1 MPHFFTITSFLF
13 LSVKLYCQ
21 SATAPVGYQKNA
33 ITVEALG
40 HSRGLVSI
48 NYERLFKPQ
57 GDNILFSIR
66 TGVGYTPGINIGSK
80 RLKGSAYVP
89 LVLSLLAG
97 KKSHFAQ
104 FGLGYTAAFGHD
116 FVDSTTSPPTIYQK
130 FESAYIVSLGYRYMN
145 NHGMVA
151 QIYPLLQWTNNPTSK
166 FAVGFGLSIGE
177 TF

>member
-1 MPHFFTITSFLF
+1 MPHFFAIILFLF
-13 LSVKLYCQ
+13 PSVRLYCQ
-21 SATAPVGYQKNA
+21 SAAVPVEYPKND

-40 HSRGLVSI
+40 HSRGLISI
-48 NYERLFKPQ
+48 NYERFFKPQ
-57 GDNILFSIR
+57 MNNFIFSTR

-89 LVLSLLAG
+89 LVLSALVG
-97 KKSHFAQ
+97 KKNHFAQ
-104 FGLGYTAAFGHD
+104 VGVSYTAAFGHD

-130 FESAYIVSLGYRYMN
+130 FESAYIVSLGYRYMSY
-145 NHGMVA
+145 HGIVA

-166 FAVGFGLSIGE
+166 FAVAFGLSIGE